1 MRKTTETRAL
11 VLACSFA
18 LAVAGAACKKVETP
32 VPEPKNEPT
41 AGERV
46 APAPPPTYAFDS
58 LDRRSVSSEAFQG
71 KPTVMAFVTTYDM
84 LSQGQV
90 DFLIAMAKHDAD
102 KVNYVVVALQNGEE
116 RELVETYRDT
126 LGITFPV
133 ALGDAA
139 TIAGKGPLGDVH
151 QVPTTLVFDAAGRER
166 WRKTG
171 IARSEE
177 LRNALKH

>member
-1 MRKTTETRAL
+1 MAL
-11 VLACSFA
+11 SGCAKEV
-18 LAVAGAACKKVETP
+18 TP
-32 VPEPKNEPT
+32 VPEPKNDPIPAQT
-41 AGERV
+41 LP
-46 APAPPPTYAFDS
+46 PAPPPTYAFDS
-58 LDRRSVSSEAFQG
+58 LDRRSVSSEAFRG
-71 KPTVMAFVTTYDM
+71 KPTVMTFVTTYDM

-90 DFLIAMAKHDAD
+90 DFLLAMAKHDAD
-102 KVNYVVVALQNGEE
+102 RVNYVMVALQNGEE

-126 LGITFPV
+126 LGVTFPV

-151 QVPTTLVFDAAGRER
+151 QVPTTLVFDAEGHET

-177 LRNALKH
+177 LRAAIAHHEALH

>member
-1 MRKTTETRAL
+1 MSA
-11 VLACSFA
+11 VA
-18 LAVAGAACKKVETP
+18 LALLGALTACHEEVTP

-102 KVNYVVVALQNGEE
+102 QVNYVVVALQNGEE

-151 QVPTTLVFDAAGRER
+151 QVPTTLVFDAAGHEL

>member
-1 MRKTTETRAL
+1 MILAAL
-11 VLACSFA
+11 VSLVA
-18 LAVAGAACKKVETP
+18 LTACKKEVTP

-41 AGERV
+41 AGEDLP
-46 APAPPPTYAFDS
+46 PAPPPTYAFDS
-58 LDRRSVSSEAFQG
+58 LDRRSVSSEAFAG
-71 KPTVMAFVTTYDM
+71 KPTIIAFVTTYDV

-102 KVNYVVVALQNGEE
+102 RVNYAVVALQNGEE

-139 TIAGKGPLGDVH
+139 TISGKGPLGDVH
-151 QVPTTLVFDAAGRER
+151 QVPTTLVFDAAGHEV

-177 LRNALKH
+177 LRAALKH